1 MTDSTRMICT
11 PWRDEE
17 EWSDTLRQL
26 LTASTLFKSS
36 TPSCSIK
43 SEEKETPESL
53 ILADLH
59 RSVQMVA
66 VWRVRS
72 DVSCCPLPHAIDV
85 MGNLAEL
92 LMKDYLYATE
102 SNFSQS
108 LGSME
113 IRLAYSSA
121 IIRGVNGLTDWMLG
135 RQMQQLS
142 EYGGFSVSSLAEKL
156 GLPSW
161 LVDMRHDAA
170 HNVLPSLPTFRV
182 AAMTL
187 LNWLGDNYYL
197 SVLQARDEQ
206 YEVGMNL
213 LNKYASSLDSKT
225 KNNNDHRMANGT
237 PTQTKLNQLRNHSKK
252 FTKTIPVNV
261 GHEVLLEFLLLSNK
275 NNTNIKKGEA
285 NCPFLLASS
294 NELKDIKE
302 GDENSIFLLFQE
314 RKGIANPLLHHVF
327 NVWPGF
333 YRRLV
338 VEVIERLLDAEAELK
353 CERSSKTNPSQTSYR
368 SRKSRSMRCT
378 KLRHELCFLFSWLQ
392 YLLCSSDVK
401 DNLWKNNH
409 NNIPHQKQSLVSFLP
424 IKSLSRKYVKMYKEE
439 KGDYLRK
446 ICQLFDEIMDRG
458 KIPRNEQSERI
469 GDIDGK
475 IEKLGE
481 ASKQDDVADDDNND
495 IQTLSL
501 DAMEAM
507 LSSSD
512 DDSGI
517 ITATKKNACLEDSS
531 FSTACKRQKAMCGVG
546 DQKVKEHV
554 DREVDEDIAWTLC
567 EEWEA
572 CPIGVL
578 SDFVK

>member
-1 MTDSTRMICT
+1 MTDSTKMICT

-36 TPSCSIK
+36 TSSSSMK
-43 SEEKETPESL
+43 SEEDGTPESL
-53 ILADLH
+53 TLADLH

-102 SNFSQS
+102 SSFSQS

-170 HNVLPSLPTFRV
+170 HNELPSLPTFRV

-206 YEVGMNL
+206 YQVGMNL
-213 LNKYASSLDSKT
+213 LNKYASCLDSKT
-225 KNNNDHRMANGT
+225 KNSNDHRMVKSA

-275 NNTNIKKGEA
+275 NKTNIKKVEA
-285 NCPFLLASS
+285 NCPFLLAPS
-294 NELKDIKE
+294 NDLKDIKE

-314 RKGIANPLLHHVF
+314 RKGIVNPLLHHVF

-338 VEVIERLLDAEAELK
+338 VEVIERILDAEAELK
-353 CERSSKTNPSQTSYR
+353 RERSPETIPSQTSYR
-368 SRKSRSMRCT
+368 SRKSRSTRCT
-378 KLRHELCFLFSWLQ
+378 KLIHELCLLFSWVQ
-392 YLLCSSDVK
+392 YLLSSTDIK
-401 DNLWKNNH
+401 DILWKNNN

-424 IKSLSRKYVKMYKEE
+424 IKSLSRKYVQIYKEE
-439 KGDYLRK
+439 KGDYIRK
-446 ICQLFDEIMDRG
+446 ICQLFDEVMDSE
-458 KIPRNEQSERI
+458 KIPRNEQSDRI
-469 GDIDGK
+469 GYSDETF
-475 IEKLGE
+475 EKVAQ
-481 ASKQDDVADDDNND
+481 ASKQDDVADDDNNV

-517 ITATKKNACLEDSS
+517 IMATKKNVCQEDYSP
-531 FSTACKRQKAMCGVG
+531 TACKRRKAMCGVG
-546 DQKVKEHV
+546 DQKVKDHV
-554 DREVDEDIAWTLC
+554 DRELEEDIAWTVC